1 MKLIQIL
8 GLIAALGVGAA
19 AQTTGAPDPAKST
32 KKSTDQKTTG
42 NPAPGTTSTAKP
54 AAGTAQ
60 TTPAAG
66 KAKTT
71 TGKIQINTVK
81 TPPKKTVKT
90 DVKTV
95 PADGAKKTVTTE
107 TVTTKQKTVT
117 TKTEPK
123 KPVAADTK
131 KTDTKKTEAKKTDTK
146 KTDAKKADTKKKPAP
161 VVTTDKKKAKP
172 AEKKPV
178 IAAKPGTTAPAPPR
192 TSRASAA
199 GRRDPF
205 VSPIRAT
212 PGGPEGPKNCSTGKR
227 CLYIPEVVVQGTVR
241 DLSGKMVAVVVNRAR
256 HTYFVRE
263 GDQVFNGS
271 VQRITTDSVTFREY
285 VTDNIGR
292 ESVREVVK
300 RVGVGGTS

>member
-1 MKLIQIL
+1 MTSRRPHPHLRRRRRNRDPEQKGTEMKLIQIL

-95 PADGAKKTVTTE
+95 PADG
-107 TVTTKQKTVT
+107 
-117 TKTEPK
+117 
-123 KPVAADTK
+123 
-131 KTDTKKTEAKKTDTK
+131 
-146 KTDAKKADTKKKPAP
+146 
-161 VVTTDKKKAKP
+161 
-172 AEKKPV
+172 
-178 IAAKPGTTAPAPPR
+178 
-192 TSRASAA
+192 
-199 GRRDPF
+199 
-205 VSPIRAT
+205 
-212 PGGPEGPKNCSTGKR
+212 
-227 CLYIPEVVVQGTVR
+227 
-241 DLSGKMVAVVVNRAR
+241 
-256 HTYFVRE
+256 
-263 GDQVFNGS
+263 
-271 VQRITTDSVTFREY
+271 
-285 VTDNIGR
+285 
-292 ESVREVVK
+292 
-300 RVGVGGTS
+300 